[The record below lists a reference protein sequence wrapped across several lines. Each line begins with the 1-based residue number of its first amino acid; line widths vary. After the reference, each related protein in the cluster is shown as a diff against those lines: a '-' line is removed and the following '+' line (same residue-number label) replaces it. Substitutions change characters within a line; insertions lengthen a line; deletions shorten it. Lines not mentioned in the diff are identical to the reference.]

1 MTEPE
6 FLTTDAVVFLHDSA
20 LREYGGAHG
29 VQKDDLLESAL
40 ARPLNKM
47 AYSEPGAADLF
58 DLAAAYA
65 FGLASNHAFT
75 DGNKRTAWSA
85 CSLFLKLNGAAIS
98 APTQEIIE
106 TVVRLAAGEIDEAGF
121 AAWLRSHSVG

>member
-1 MTEPE
+1 MSEPE
-6 FLTTDAVVFLHDSA
+6 FLSTDAVVFMHDHA

-40 ARPLNKM
+40 GRPVNKW
-47 AYSEPGAADLF
+47 ASSDPGIVDLF

-85 CSLFLKLNGAAIS
+85 CALFLKLNGAAVS
-98 APTQEIIE
+98 APAPVIIE
-106 TVVRLAAGEIDEAGF
+106 TVVRLAAGQVDEAGF
-121 AAWLRSHSVG
+121 AAWLRSRRVD

>member
-6 FLTTDAVVFLHDSA
+6 FLKMDTVVFLHDSA

-29 VQKDDLLESAL
+29 VQKDDLLESAPG
-40 ARPLNKM
+40 RPLNKV
-47 AYSEPGAADLF
+47 AYSEPGAVDLF

-85 CSLFLKLNGAAIS
+85 CSLFLKLNGAAMS
-98 APTQEIIE
+98 APAQETIE
-106 TVVRLAAGEIDEAGF
+106 TVVRLAAGEIDETGF
-121 AAWLRSHSVG
+121 AAWLRSRSVA

>member
-6 FLTTDAVVFLHDSA
+6 FLTRDAVVFLHDQA

-29 VQKDDLLESAL
+29 LHKDDFLENAL
-40 ARPLNKM
+40 GQPLNKLV
-47 AYSEPGAADLF
+47 YSEPSAVDLF
-58 DLAAAYA
+58 DLAAACA

-85 CSLFLKLNGAAIS
+85 CSLFLKLNGAAMS
-98 APTQEIIE
+98 APSQEVIE
-106 TVVRLAAGEIDEAGF
+106 TVVRLAAGQIDEASF
-121 AAWLRSHSVG
+121 AAWLRSHSVA